1 MRLDVTR
8 DVVSDLWALCCT
20 GDASADS
27 RALVDA
33 FLAEDTAF
41 AESLKESEAMNTIVP
56 RVTLSPDA
64 ERRMLDDAAK
74 NARLKL
80 LVIGGSVTLA
90 AVLLLAAFAGI
101 LVAFFGQGN

>member
-8 DVVSDLWALCCT
+8 DVVRDLWMLCRT

-27 RALVDA
+27 RALVGA
-33 FLAEDTAF
+33 FLAEDTELA
-41 AESLKESEAMNTIVP
+41 ASLEEGKTMDTIVP
-56 RVTLSPDA
+56 HVRLSPDA

-90 AVLLLAAFAGI
+90 AVLLFAAFAGVV
-101 LVAFFGQGN
+101 LAFFRHGV